1 MLDKFGDWLDNQSI
15 AVESIIIIAM
25 IIISFTVIVLIF
37 HAILKICRKNYIKRQ
52 QNESEKQEKLIQEH
66 QDATKE
72 KYLNAA
78 VTDKIVRL
86 IQNDNELTKVNLSF
100 YHITLYYHEKEET
113 IYFYEWDFDSVP
125 AEDFNR
131 GFADAVMER
140 LGNNYSYEP
149 SMNDTSGVIT
159 VVKGE

>member
-15 AVESIIIIAM
+15 AVESAIIIAM
-25 IIISFTVIVLIF
+25 IIIFFTVIVLIF
-37 HAILKICRKNYIKRQ
+37 CMLGKILGNISGNRQ
-52 QNESEKQEKLIQEH
+52 QTKSEKQEKLIQEH
-66 QDATKE
+66 HAATKE
-72 KYLNAA
+72 KYLNAP

-100 YHITLYYHEKEET
+100 YQITLYHHEKEET
-113 IYFYEWDFDSVP
+113 IDFYEWDLDSVP

-149 SMNDTSGVIT
+149 SMNDTSGIIT